1 MCSLCPYLVVKC
13 HYYLKGSVMNAMC
26 IKNYTYKELLLTNVI
41 ARFLNQNLGLV
52 KYLLS

>member
-26 IKNYTYKELLLTNVI
+26 IKNYKRTYKRYRPI
-41 ARFLNQNLGLV
+41 S
-52 KYLLS
+52 KSKSWIS